1 MCPSILMKS
10 ATQYIDAEMIE
21 ISIYCREKN
30 LKERNGRHRLDI
42 TVNRIRRRNSGKS
55 NVVKQGRK

>member
-1 MCPSILMKS
+1 MKS
-10 ATQYIDAEMIE
+10 ETQYTDVKMIE
-21 ISIYCREKN
+21 MSIYCRETN
-30 LKERNGRHRLDI
+30 LKGRNGRHRLDI

>member
-1 MCPSILMKS
+1 MKS